1 MKTNKNNN
9 WLFVL
14 PTDSVQ
20 GSEHIVKSLALFLR
34 SKGLNCR
41 VIILTKKTSN
51 GWHSLENEMQI
62 TYLPFSSY
70 FVGIIWMIP
79 HLFLTNYKNISYT
92 FSSQTVINGTLG
104 FAKKI
109 GLLKNAKIVLRES
122 NSIFELLSGNKLKVY
137 TFFYKLGYKGSSL
150 VICQTDYMKNQLI
163 KALPKLTKKLCL
175 VTIPNPFNFDDI
187 KSKTETILPEFEN
200 KKFMVA
206 AGRLAHAKGFDIL
219 IDAFAEIVKDIN
231 DIDLII
237 LGEGSDRAFL
247 THKIEEMGLKNR
259 VHLPGYVQNVY
270 SYFEKSEVCILS
282 SRIEGFPNVLLQMM
296 SQNTKIVAT
305 LCAGGIDKIPGILT
319 CPAEN
324 TKKLKESILEAL
336 KKDMKGNRTDFNTF
350 LESRTQVSFHSKII
364 EKTT

>member
-104 FAKKI
+104 FAKRI
-109 GLLKNAKIVLRES
+109 GLLKNAKIVLRE
-122 NSIFELLSGNKLKVY
+122 
-137 TFFYKLGYKGSSL
+137 
-150 VICQTDYMKNQLI
+150 
-163 KALPKLTKKLCL
+163 
-175 VTIPNPFNFDDI
+175 
-187 KSKTETILPEFEN
+187 
-200 KKFMVA
+200 
-206 AGRLAHAKGFDIL
+206 
-219 IDAFAEIVKDIN
+219 
-231 DIDLII
+231 
-237 LGEGSDRAFL
+237 
-247 THKIEEMGLKNR
+247 
-259 VHLPGYVQNVY
+259 
-270 SYFEKSEVCILS
+270 
-282 SRIEGFPNVLLQMM
+282 
-296 SQNTKIVAT
+296 
-305 LCAGGIDKIPGILT
+305 
-319 CPAEN
+319 
-324 TKKLKESILEAL
+324 
-336 KKDMKGNRTDFNTF
+336 
-350 LESRTQVSFHSKII
+350 
-364 EKTT
+364 